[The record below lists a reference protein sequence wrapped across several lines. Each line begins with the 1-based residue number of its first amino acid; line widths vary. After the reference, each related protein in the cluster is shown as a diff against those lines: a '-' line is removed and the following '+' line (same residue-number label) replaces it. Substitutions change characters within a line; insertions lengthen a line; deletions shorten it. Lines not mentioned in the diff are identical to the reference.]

1 LRSDSAKL
9 LELSKEVLDQVTRLV
24 EMAVELAGGAAI
36 GLWWDNRGLACC
48 CQWLDDPLVGIE
60 RFIGNQS
67 IGLHVRQQVICTNQV
82 VSLAAGQVE
91 ADRIPERVDHGM
103 DLGAQSPA

>member
-1 LRSDSAKL
+1 
-9 LELSKEVLDQVTRLV
+9 
-24 EMAVELAGGAAI
+24 MAVELAGRAAI
-36 GLWWDNRGLACC
+36 GLWRDNRGLACC
-48 CQWLDDPLVGIE
+48 RQWLDDPLVGVE

-67 IGLHVRQQVICTNQV
+67 IGLHVRQQVICANQV
-82 VSLAAGQVE
+82 ASLTPGQVK